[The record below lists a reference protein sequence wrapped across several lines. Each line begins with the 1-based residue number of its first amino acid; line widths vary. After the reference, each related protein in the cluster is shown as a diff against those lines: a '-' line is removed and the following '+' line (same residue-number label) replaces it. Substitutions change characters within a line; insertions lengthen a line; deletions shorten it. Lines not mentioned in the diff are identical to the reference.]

1 MKERYADQQHVVL
14 GAVKLVPS
22 VILKTEEKTWKTDV
36 IKFAEVHRDSLPCW
50 ALLDEELVQWRLKWV
65 GHQNAGDPIPDDAQL
80 TFTATSQATFGNI
93 FVLIVLFK
101 LCIFPVTPCTC
112 ERSVSTLRRVK
123 TFLRTSTGESRLSS
137 LCLLTTYREIK
148 IDLEQ
153 VINTF
158 AIY

>member
-1 MKERYADQQHVVL
+1 ML
-14 GAVKLVPS
+14 GA
-22 VILKTEEKTWKTDV
+22 
-36 IKFAEVHRDSLPCW
+36 AGRG
-50 ALLDEELVQWRLKWV
+50 A
-65 GHQNAGDPIPDDAQL
+65 GAGDPIPDDAQSI
-80 TFTATSQATFGNI
+80 FAATSQATVGNI
-93 FVLIVLFK
+93 FVLIVL
-101 LCIFPVTPCTC
+101 LCIFPVTTCTC

-158 AIY
+158 ATEKRRKMEFTHPQVPTNVPDLV